1 MKIVLVGPYP
11 PPHGG
16 ISVHL
21 YKVRQQFHKMGIH
34 CRVVN
39 VDPHAWESDQY
50 IKVRGG
56 MNLFSTLFSYS
67 RRGWAL
73 HVHTN
78 GHNLKSWLITL
89 TAGLAGMFGRA
100 NFLTL
105 HSGLAPQYLAPGRR
119 HPGEVRL
126 PIRRWGA
133 RLLAWFS
140 CLFYARVIAV
150 SPEVRD
156 ALISVGVRAERT
168 AVLPSF
174 LFTRPPVDRFPLP
187 VVEGRRPILGATLF
201 FRPEYGFAL
210 LVDAVDQLRSRY
222 PALVCLVMGS
232 GEQQADA
239 EKLVAQRGLQGV
251 IRFLGNLEHEKC
263 LSVMSQCDLFIRP
276 ALADGDANCVREALA
291 LGVPVVASTAGH
303 RPSGTILFQSGN
315 VADLVLKIEE
325 AWSRPVAQQ
334 RAAVVGGESRS
345 EPRMN
350 GAGMNGAGMNGAG
363 MNGAGMDGAGGG
375 IERLIDLYTSIEE
388 ERNNGK
394 TQPLTP
400 HAGA

>member
-21 YKVRQQFHKMGIH
+21 YKVRQQFHKMGIR

-56 MNLFSTLFSYS
+56 MNLFSTLFSYA

-89 TAGLAGMFGRA
+89 TAGLAGLFGRA

-105 HSGLAPQYLAPGRR
+105 HSGLAPQYLAA
-119 HPGEVRL
+119 
-126 PIRRWGA
+126 RWSA

-150 SPEVRD
+150 SPKVQA
-156 ALISVGVRAERT
+156 ALISVGVRPGRT

-174 LFTRPPVDRFPLP
+174 LFTRAPAERFPLP
-187 VVEGRRPILGATLF
+187 AVEGRRPILGTTLF

-210 LVDAVDQLRSRY
+210 LVDAVDQLRARY

-232 GEQQADA
+232 GEQQTDA
-239 EKLVAQRGLQGV
+239 EQLVAQRGLQRFL
-251 IRFLGNLEHEKC
+251 RFLGNLEHEKC
-263 LSVMSQCDLFIRP
+263 LSVMSQCDLFVRP

-291 LGVPVVASTAGH
+291 LGIPVVASTAGH

-325 AWSRPVAQQ
+325 ACSRPVAQAP
-334 RAAVVGGESRS
+334 AAVLGGESGGETRL
-345 EPRMN
+345 
-350 GAGMNGAGMNGAG
+350 
-363 MNGAGMDGAGGG
+363 DGAGG
-375 IERLIDLYTSIEE
+375 IERLIELYTSTEE
-388 ERNNGK
+388 ERTNGK
-394 TQPLTP
+394 AQPLTS
-400 HAGA
+400 HARS